1 MTNTPIAILKIVR
14 DFEAPRQA
22 VFEAFASY
30 EAMHSWFGP
39 AECQTVK
46 GEVDFRVGG
55 EYRIDMQTPGGIMT
69 VAGRYTEIS
78 APEKIAFTWKWLED
92 EDWTDMD
99 SQVVIEFKDKGDSTE
114 MHFIQTGF
122 PSDESRGNHEHGW
135 CGSFDK
141 LGKM

>member
-46 GEVDFRVGG
+46 GEVDFRVGANIASTF
-55 EYRIDMQTPGGIMT
+55 RHP
-69 VAGRYTEIS
+69 AGS
-78 APEKIAFTWKWLED
+78 
-92 EDWTDMD
+92 
-99 SQVVIEFKDKGDSTE
+99 
-114 MHFIQTGF
+114 
-122 PSDESRGNHEHGW
+122 
-135 CGSFDK
+135 
-141 LGKM
+141 